1 MELVLATRNSD
12 KIREIKHILRE
23 MEVTFLTFRDFLD
36 FPHTRETGV
45 TLEENALIKARDIC
59 RFTGKFTLADD
70 SGLEVN
76 ALSGIPGVFSSRFA
90 GPQATYEDN
99 NEKLLSLLR
108 GVPEERR
115 GAQFRCVIALIDP
128 WGKEKVGEGICPGR
142 ILSQFRGSN
151 GFGYDPLFQPLGFN
165 NTFAQMDIKE
175 KNQISHRF
183 QALQKAKLIIQ
194 NWPELPGK

>member
-1 MELVLATRNSD
+1 MELVLATRNLD

-23 MEVTFLTFRDFLD
+23 TEVTFLTLRDFLD
-36 FPHTRETGV
+36 FPHIRETGV
-45 TLEENALIKARDIC
+45 TLEENALIKARGIC

-70 SGLEVN
+70 SGLEVK
-76 ALSGIPGVFSSRFA
+76 ALCGIPGVFSSRFA
-90 GPQATYEDN
+90 GPQVTYEDN

-115 GAQFRCVIALIDP
+115 GARFRCLIALIDP
-128 WGKEKVGEGICPGR
+128 WGREKVVEGVCPGR
-142 ILSQFRGSN
+142 ILSQSLGSN

-183 QALQKAKLIIQ
+183 QALKKARSIIQ
-194 NWPELPGK
+194 NWPESPGK